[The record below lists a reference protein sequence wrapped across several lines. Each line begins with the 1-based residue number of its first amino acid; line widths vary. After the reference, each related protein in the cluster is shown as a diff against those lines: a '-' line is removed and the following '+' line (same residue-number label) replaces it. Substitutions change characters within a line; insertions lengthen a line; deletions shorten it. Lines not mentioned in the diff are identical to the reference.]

1 MQSTGMLAQVQVLH
15 EEEEEVV
22 GATGSLGSYSVRP
35 SPIWRFRPAYTTMQ
49 Q

>member
-1 MQSTGMLAQVQVLH
+1 MGMLAQVQVLH
-15 EEEEEVV
+15 EEEEEEG

-35 SPIWRFRPAYTTMQ
+35 SHTWRFRPAYTTMQ